1 MMTFALISVLLLA
14 QTPAFDMHGT
24 ITDVL
29 TPSSLKIDDKIVNLE
44 GVDASGLDMTT
55 YIIFMQDLHGW
66 LIGKDVFVK
75 GNYVYFDL
83 VGSYNSVSINEQIQ
97 NEIQKLIDYYQTQYI
112 YSISSKNSE
121 LIIVTQ

>member
-1 MMTFALISVLLLA
+1 MIIFTLMSILLLA
-14 QTPAFDMHGT
+14 QAPTFDTHGT

-44 GVDASGLDMTT
+44 GVDASGLNMAT
-55 YIIFMQDLHGW
+55 YAILMQDLDDW

-97 NEIQKLIDYYQTQYI
+97 NEILKLIDYYQTQYV
-112 YSISSKNSE
+112 YGISPKNLE
-121 LIIVTQ
+121 LMIAR